1 MVLNEPVGFAQKR
14 PMPVNGQ
21 PWCLRAAFRCPRSGA
36 RALALLAALSGLAVV
51 MPGCTTGDPRDP
63 QSTAAATSSTYASPS
78 MPAKL
83 APVVVDGGTN
93 SALPPASPPQRISYP
108 AAGIDVSVLPLTPS
122 TDETATGSLVPPMT
136 MDAYWLTAYGQPGS
150 GSLNTTYIVGHSWQ
164 TADAPFNRLSSRSAI
179 GDELSVRT
187 MTGTVKYKVQSVTTH
202 DKATLRTSDVWNK
215 VPGRLVLISCYTK
228 DVQGT
233 NLIVTAMPVP

>member
-1 MVLNEPVGFAQKR
+1 
-14 PMPVNGQ
+14 
-21 PWCLRAAFRCPRSGA
+21 
-36 RALALLAALSGLAVV
+36 
-51 MPGCTTGDPRDP
+51 
-63 QSTAAATSSTYASPS
+63 